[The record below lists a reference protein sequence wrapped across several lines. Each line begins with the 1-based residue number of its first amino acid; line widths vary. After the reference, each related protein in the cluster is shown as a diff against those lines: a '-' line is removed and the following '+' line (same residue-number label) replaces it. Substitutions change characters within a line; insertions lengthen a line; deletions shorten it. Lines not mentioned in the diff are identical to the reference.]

1 MFELASELVKNLSV
15 LVNLNA
21 VRLLVEKLRLR
32 MPLAILKGKGLKI
45 FEVRVAFIK
54 ALVQTVT
61 GMKFGIGCNII
72 DLEFSTCSKF
82 NPNSSLIYVLVTSGT
97 ERCLNFTSWFIIEI
111 VFGTT
116 FGS

>member
-21 VRLLVEKLRLR
+21 VRLLVQKLRLR
-32 MPLAILKGKGLKI
+32 MPLAILKGKKLKI

-72 DLEFSTCSKF
+72 DLEFSTCSKL
-82 NPNSSLIYVLVTSGT
+82 NPNPSLIYVLVTSGT